1 MARDPMANMKWRVL
15 NPDSCTA
22 LIPLTEV
29 ELDTLARILRLHT
42 GTANKTTRA
51 VLRRVLEKIDHATLV
66 PR

>member
-1 MARDPMANMKWRVL
+1 MARDPMA
-15 NPDSCTA
+15 D
-22 LIPLTEV
+22 IPLTEI

-51 VLRRVLEKIDHATLV
+51 VLLRVLEKLDHAILV